1 MKKLVLIFFL
11 ALASTAFAD
20 EPQVPDERM
29 PPAEAADARKACT
42 DAMNK
47 DPDFARSIVST
58 VDKQIDQRS
67 IDAHEFAA
75 RKIQRDDKHVIYAYA
90 AMWLVAALFVA
101 FLWMRLVSLKS
112 EIAQL
117 RKDLDDSAKDDDKD
131 KKDKD
136 K

>member
-1 MKKLVLIFFL
+1 MKKLVLIFLL
-11 ALASTAFAD
+11 AFVSTSFA
-20 EPQVPDERM
+20 EVARVPDAPM
-29 PPAEAADARKACT
+29 PPAEADAARAACT
-42 DAMNK
+42 AAMNK
-47 DPDFARSIVST
+47 DPEFAKSIIST

-117 RKDLDDSAKDDDKD
+117 RRDLDEAAKDSK
-131 KKDKD
+131 
-136 K
+136 